1 MDIQRFMLEMDQNAG
16 AHSNYDGQQGDSSGK
31 EVNVKETGTH
41 WQYAYRLGG
50 K

>member
-1 MDIQRFMLEMDQNAG
+1 ML
-16 AHSNYDGQQGDSSGK
+16 AHSNYDGKQGDSSGK

-41 WQYAYRLGG
+41 WQYVYRLGG